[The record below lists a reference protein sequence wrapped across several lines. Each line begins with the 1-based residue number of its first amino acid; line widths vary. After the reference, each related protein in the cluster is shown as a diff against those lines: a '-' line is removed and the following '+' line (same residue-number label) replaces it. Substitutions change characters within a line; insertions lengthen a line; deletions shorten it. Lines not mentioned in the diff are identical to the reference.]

1 MADSLSIGEF
11 VLSFVLAGFGL
22 AIAGSIITIFGYI
35 CIFILGKLTMF
46 KFNIHCYLNRKK
58 ADKEAKMLIDT
69 ADKRRVDQYRKEHPE
84 D

>member
-11 VLSFVLAGFGL
+11 VPSFVLAGFGL
-22 AIAGSIITIFGYI
+22 AIAGSIITI
-35 CIFILGKLTMF
+35 LTIF

-69 ADKRRVDQYRKEHPE
+69 Y
-84 D
+84 